1 MRMDVPARDISLVIP
16 AYNEEGNI
24 EELVRECVEVLAR
37 YPGSHELVLI
47 EDGSTDGTRALI
59 ERLRGQTALLRPIYH
74 EPGRNIG
81 CHPSELEGLRAARGD
96 VAAFFPADLQV
107 RPSALPALLAPDAD
121 IVSGHRVH
129 RADGRLREFIST
141 VNNHV
146 ERLILGVEV
155 HDAHS
160 VMLFSRAALDSV
172 VPQVRSASAL
182 IPAEILFRARTA
194 GLRIA
199 EVPVPHFP
207 RVAGQ
212 QTGVTPSELIGVQ
225 LDLFRLRRTLRREAR
240 AEAAPAPRTGA

>member
-1 MRMDVPARDISLVIP
+1 MAVPTRDISLVIP
-16 AYNEEGNI
+16 AHNEEGNI
-24 EELVRECVEVLAR
+24 EELVGECVEVLAG
-37 YPGSHELVLI
+37 YPGSHELILI
-47 EDGSTDGTRALI
+47 DDGSTDGTRALI
-59 ERLRGQTALLRPIYH
+59 ERLSRETALLRPIYH

-107 RPSALPALLAPDAD
+107 RPSALPALLAPEAD
-121 IVSGHRVH
+121 VVSGHRVH
-129 RADGRLREFIST
+129 RADGQVRAFIST
-141 VNNHV
+141 VNNRV

-160 VMLFSRAALDSV
+160 VMAFSRVALDTV

-182 IPAEILFRARTA
+182 IPAEILFRARAA

-212 QTGVTPSELIGVQ
+212 QTGVAPSELIGVQ
-225 LDLFRLRRTLRREAR
+225 VDLVRLRQTLRREAR
-240 AEAAPAPRTGA
+240 AATAAAPSAGASR

>member
-1 MRMDVPARDISLVIP
+1 MATPSRDISLVIP
-16 AYNEEGNI
+16 AYNEEGNL
-24 EELVRECVEVLAR
+24 EELVRECLEVLGEF
-37 YPGSHELVLI
+37 PGSHEIILI
-47 EDGSTDGTRALI
+47 DDGSTDSSRVLI
-59 ERLRGQTALLRPIYH
+59 ERLREQTPLLRPIYH

-107 RPSALPALLAPDAD
+107 RPAALPVLLAPEAD

-129 RADGRLREFIST
+129 RADGWLRDFISRL
-141 VNNHV
+141 NNRV
-146 ERLILGVEV
+146 ERAILGVEV

-160 VMLFSRAALDSV
+160 VMVFSRAALDSV
-172 VPQVRSASAL
+172 VPHVRSSSAL
-182 IPAEILFRARTA
+182 IPAEVLFRARVA

-212 QTGVTPSELIGVQ
+212 QTGVKPSEVLRVQ
-225 LDLFRLRRTLRREAR
+225 FDLVKLRRTLRREAR
-240 AEAAPAPRTGA
+240 AGASAPRVGA